1 MKRFDMLRK
10 ITEMYK
16 IKFQRIEFV
25 GKRCIWTNIG
35 EQRGLKKL
43 ADVTRAEMRR
53 FEWFVCVSNRGKIRW
68 VSWLTSYKISC
79 HKPSIRIYI
88 YGQPFNSVRNKNWS
102 SRLGN
107 KNLPYDFEKKSIGWE
122 TTKKEFQ

>member
-1 MKRFDMLRK
+1 MLKK

-35 EQRGLKKL
+35 EQRALKKL

-53 FEWFVCVSNRGKIRW
+53 FE
-68 VSWLTSYKISC
+68 
-79 HKPSIRIYI
+79 
-88 YGQPFNSVRNKNWS
+88 
-102 SRLGN
+102 
-107 KNLPYDFEKKSIGWE
+107 
-122 TTKKEFQ
+122 